1 MQREI
6 IDGIPFWSNKDG
18 KLFYYNCAPG
28 TDPKAVEIGAKTS
41 DGRLSLRADWATLLA
56 PILSGYRAS
65 LASRSRKPTAATAST
80 STLTA
85 QR

>member
-18 KLFYYNCAPG
+18 KLFYYNTAQG
-28 TDPKAVEIGAKTS
+28 SDPKAIEIGTKTA
-41 DGRLSLRADWATLLA
+41 DGRLSLRADWLTVLA
-56 PILSGYRAS
+56 PILSAYRTS
-65 LASRSRKPTAATAST
+65 LNSRSRKPASTTAST
-80 STLTA
+80 SNAT